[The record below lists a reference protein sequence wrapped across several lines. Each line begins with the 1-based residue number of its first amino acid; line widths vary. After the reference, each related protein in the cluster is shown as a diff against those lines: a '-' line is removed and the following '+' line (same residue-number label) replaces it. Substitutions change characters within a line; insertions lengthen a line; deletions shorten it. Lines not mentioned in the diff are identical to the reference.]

1 MTNPSLFNG
10 DVRHDVSG
18 GPVRNTPQV
27 TKSEPACNPSLSP
40 SWVEG
45 NRSAAGPKSTILWCV
60 RDNVRVT

>member
-1 MTNPSLFNG
+1 MTNPSLFDG

-27 TKSEPACNPSLSP
+27 TKSELARNPSASP

-45 NRSAAGPKSTILWCV
+45 GRSAAGPKLTILW
-60 RDNVRVT
+60 